1 MGLSQTWDSSPV
13 TPLIVSTGG
22 FRIPKC
28 QLVAPW
34 PKFQTYIS
42 WNNKIVYPHPIISSP
57 LLSGIHFV
65 GLRFFS
71 QTVLGDFCFVQYY
84 LFLIF
89 ISTTCFRN
97 SEKYALKAS
106 LVAQTVTNLPA
117 MPDTQ
122 VRSLGWE
129 DSLQQGMAIHSSIP
143 AWRIPWTE
151 EPGGYSPWG
160 RKGSDAT
167 ERLSLHFQ
175 KHTVKEDSAWSLS
188 PDKRFPRGKLQVS
201 IRLDLLGIPPLAYT
215 YRRHRERNMERLAV
229 FMEGKTGY
237 KDSEERADRFS
248 KDLEKSLLGKVQ
260 MIISYISPPKKCH
273 EICIVCVCF
282 WSWVYIGVG
291 IGR

>member
-1 MGLSQTWDSSPV
+1 M
-13 TPLIVSTGG
+13 
-22 FRIPKC
+22 
-28 QLVAPW
+28 
-34 PKFQTYIS
+34 
-42 WNNKIVYPHPIISSP
+42 
-57 LLSGIHFV
+57 

-175 KHTVKEDSAWSLS
+175 KHTVKEDSA
-188 PDKRFPRGKLQVS
+188 
-201 IRLDLLGIPPLAYT
+201 
-215 YRRHRERNMERLAV
+215 
-229 FMEGKTGY
+229 
-237 KDSEERADRFS
+237 
-248 KDLEKSLLGKVQ
+248 
-260 MIISYISPPKKCH
+260 
-273 EICIVCVCF
+273 
-282 WSWVYIGVG
+282 
-291 IGR
+291 